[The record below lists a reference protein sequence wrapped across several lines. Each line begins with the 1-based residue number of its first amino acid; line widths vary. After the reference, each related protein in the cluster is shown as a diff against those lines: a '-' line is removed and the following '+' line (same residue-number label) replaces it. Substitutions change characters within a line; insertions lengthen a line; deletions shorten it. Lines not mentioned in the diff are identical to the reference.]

1 MTSPQ
6 PAPPA
11 GVSPHF
17 FYLVFA
23 VLVLGAG
30 LVFLSEPPGIVAFAF
45 VCTAWV
51 LSMVIHEFGHALAA
65 HHAGDTSV
73 DEKGYLTLDPF
84 LYANWMTT
92 LILPLVF
99 LAAGGIGFPGA
110 AVYLREDL
118 MRTRFGRS
126 MASLAGPG
134 GTLCV
139 LVVIGIA
146 LTIMRIAGWWDRP
159 LYPALAFLG
168 FLQATALV
176 LNLLPVPGFDGYGVL
191 RPYLPDSLRTLLKPI
206 EGIAFMAAFMAL
218 MFVPQTSHL
227 LFNSAAMIA
236 RTAGVPPAAIQ
247 VGLDQF
253 RFWEP
258 R

>member
-1 MTSPQ
+1 MTSP
-6 PAPPA
+6 PAAKPT

-30 LVFLSEPPGIVAFAF
+30 LVFLTEPPGMVTFAF

-51 LSMVIHEFGHALAA
+51 LSVVIHEFGHALAA

-92 LILPLVF
+92 LVLPLVF

-110 AVYLREDL
+110 ALYLREDL
-118 MRTRFGRS
+118 MRTRLGRS

-134 GTLCV
+134 GTFCV
-139 LVVIGIA
+139 LTLIGIA
-146 LTIMRIAGWWDRP
+146 LTVMRVAGWWDRS

-176 LNLLPVPGFDGYGVL
+176 LNLMPIPGFDGYGVI
-191 RPYLPDSLRTLLKPI
+191 RPFLPDRLRTLLKPV
-206 EGIAFMAAFMAL
+206 EGIAFMAAFVAL
-218 MFVPQTSHL
+218 MFMPQASHL
-227 LFNSAAMIA
+227 LFSSAGSIAHAM
-236 RTAGVPPAAIQ
+236 GVPLGAIQ
-247 VGLDQF
+247 LGLDQF
-253 RFWEP
+253 RFWEA